1 MPGDPSHVLRG
12 RIGAYAMHSR
22 NDPKETTRNARAAFL
37 ARFVDEVDPNRE
49 LPEAE
54 RERRA
59 TAARKAHFAR
69 LAFASAEARRKRAVA

>member
-1 MPGDPSHVLRG
+1 MT
-12 RIGAYAMHSR
+12 A
-22 NDPKETTRNARAAFL
+22 NARAAFL